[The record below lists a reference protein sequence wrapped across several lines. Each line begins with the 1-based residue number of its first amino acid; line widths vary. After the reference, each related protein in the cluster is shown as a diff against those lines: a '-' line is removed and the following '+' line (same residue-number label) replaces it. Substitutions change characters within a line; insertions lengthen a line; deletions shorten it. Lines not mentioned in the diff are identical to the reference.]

1 MTPGPW
7 TIERRQGFTI
17 WAAGAERDIYIASV
31 RMNPDIMTGFANA
44 QGIAAVPDLVAA
56 LKVAVD
62 ALLDARQYLPHGKAL
77 GINGHAGAMAM
88 TALAKAGVQP

>member
-17 WAAGAERDIYIASV
+17 HAIGTDRDICIASV
-31 RMNPDIMTGFANA
+31 KMNPDIMTGFANA

-56 LKVAVD
+56 LKECRSVLPTLIEDGDAARDREGRAV
-62 ALLDARQYLPHGKAL
+62 LARVQF
-77 GINGHAGAMAM
+77 
-88 TALAKAGVQP
+88 ALAKAGVQP